1 MHLCF
6 VGWGGH
12 VHLER
17 WGGYFARQGHR
28 VSILSLSG
36 RGVYPAGA
44 RQFDLGRFSFSYRL
58 QKLYARWLLHW
69 LKPDLVHVHYLG
81 NGLVLSGAWSG
92 PLVMTAW
99 GSDIYRIGHVDPGT
113 ASDVLNMVRRADL
126 ITADSTDLAR
136 ETEKLAGLPL
146 GKVEVVQWG
155 VDTET
160 FTPAAGP
167 SALARSLGIVG
178 RPTVLSPRNFTPLY
192 NLVTVVR
199 AFKRVLG
206 ELPDAVLI
214 MKRYAGTAE
223 YVAEVEGEIDRLG
236 IRDSVHVVERVPHEQ
251 MPDFYR
257 TGQVIVSVPA
267 SDATPVSLLEGM
279 ACGCVPVASD
289 LPSLREWIEG
299 GVNGFLVPPGN
310 VDATAASIVRALR
323 DRVWAENC
331 VAANVNLMAE
341 HASQNAAME
350 QMKELYS
357 RLVRS

>member
-17 WGGYFARQGHR
+17 WAGYFAHQGHR

-36 RGVYPAGA
+36 RGVYPAGV

-69 LKPDLVHVHYLG
+69 LQPDLVHVHYLG
-81 NGLVLSGAWSG
+81 NGLVLSEAWSG

-99 GSDIYRIGHVDPGT
+99 GSDIYHMGHVGLGT

-126 ITADSTDLAR
+126 VTADSTDLAR

-146 GKVEVVQWG
+146 EKVEVVQWG
-155 VDTET
+155 VDTKT

-192 NLVTVVR
+192 NLVTIVR
-199 AFKRVLG
+199 AFKRVLA
-206 ELPDAVLI
+206 EIPNAVLI

-223 YVAEVEGEIDRLG
+223 YVAEVEGEIDRFG

-289 LPSLREWIEG
+289 LPSLREWIQD
-299 GVNGFLVPPGN
+299 GVNGFLVAPGKIE
-310 VDATAASIVRALR
+310 ATADAVLKALA
-323 DRVWAENC
+323 DPAWVKQC
-331 VAANVNLMAE
+331 VAANVKMVTGRG
-341 HASQNAAME
+341 SQSAAMSR
-350 QMKELYS
+350 MSELYS
-357 RLVRS
+357 RLLPQ